1 MCGELMVI
9 ACWAHL
15 DPTFDNIVI
24 YTLACFA
31 QLKTVELNIDVNRH
45 EPTILVRPCMLLLST
60 Q

>member
-1 MCGELMVI
+1 MVI